1 MGSGVMEDLKKI
13 DLLRERMGIGYQEA
27 VELLHLTEGSVVD
40 ALVLAEARQKKA
52 ETAWEVRA
60 RDVVEKIRELL
71 REGNITKVKIIHK
84 GRQVLVFPVTAGVVG
99 AFLLP
104 KLTLAAAAV
113 CLLGKC
119 RIEVEREAP
128 ESDSL
133 MPETE

>member
-1 MGSGVMEDLKKI
+1 MGSGVVEDLKKI

-60 RDVVEKIRELL
+60 RDVVGKIRELL
-71 REGNITKVKIIHK
+71 REGNV
-84 GRQVLVFPVTAGVVG
+84 PVTAGVVG
-99 AFLLP
+99 ALLLP

-113 CLLGKC
+113 CLLGRC
-119 RIEVEREAP
+119 CIEVERESP
-128 ESDSL
+128 EVDGS
-133 MPETE
+133 MPETEQVH